1 MGDAIGVMQGE
12 VERRTADQRGEG
24 RDGDAFRQAGV
35 KLLQDIRQRF
45 LQEIVTNLHRM
56 AAGAEIRISLGQRI
70 AEIMQRLR
78 TDIVGHRRRPD
89 PLYAQRRLAPP
100 FGTGAIGFLDRDA
113 HAGADHACDRLM
125 AELKWKT

>member
-1 MGDAIGVMQGE
+1 MQGE

-56 AAGAEIRISLGQRI
+56 AASAKSCIGFGQRV
-70 AEIMQRLR
+70 AEIM
-78 TDIVGHRRRPD
+78 
-89 PLYAQRRLAPP
+89 
-100 FGTGAIGFLDRDA
+100 
-113 HAGADHACDRLM
+113 
-125 AELKWKT
+125 